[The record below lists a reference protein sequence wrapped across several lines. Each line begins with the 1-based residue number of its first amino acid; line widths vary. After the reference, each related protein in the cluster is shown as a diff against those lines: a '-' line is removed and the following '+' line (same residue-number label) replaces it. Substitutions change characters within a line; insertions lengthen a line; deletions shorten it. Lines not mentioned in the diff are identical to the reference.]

1 MLISMVTFDRMT
13 QNFFSLN
20 VRLEWNQT
28 PPRIG
33 PRSLK
38 YLKFKTCT
46 SRRMDMFSLQKEVVH
61 LEMTMCI
68 EHRLG
73 PRKFGN
79 VVAYRT
85 EQVEAWLLEL
95 VS

>member
-1 MLISMVTFDRMT
+1 MT
-13 QNFFSLN
+13 QNFFSSN
-20 VRLEWNQT
+20 VRLKWNQT

-38 YLKFKTCT
+38 YLRLKTCA
-46 SRRMDMFSLQKEVVH
+46 SSWMDTFILQKEMVQ